1 MATPEGT
8 WLDVVDDDDAYSG
21 GEGVCLVVAAVA
33 VVVAAVD
40 RDFQSDFWLEVVS
53 HGDETLTAMMASTM
67 RSCRDLN
74 KT

>member
-21 GEGVCLVVAAVA
+21 GERACLTVA